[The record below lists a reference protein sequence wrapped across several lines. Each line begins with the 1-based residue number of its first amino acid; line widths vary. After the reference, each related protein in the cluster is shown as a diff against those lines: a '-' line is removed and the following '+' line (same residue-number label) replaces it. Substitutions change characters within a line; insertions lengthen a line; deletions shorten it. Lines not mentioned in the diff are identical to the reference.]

1 MFGYFE
7 FDIFIDYEYS
17 YIILFSLKKSKKHMT
32 TGGGREKNEQ
42 RISNNYSCNVHT
54 NHVAIFHY

>member
-32 TGGGREKNEQ
+32 TGGGEGEK
-42 RISNNYSCNVHT
+42 
-54 NHVAIFHY
+54 